1 MNATTLLRLCA
12 VLLVLAV
19 AAPSSV
25 DAQSNQAEI
34 EQAVLA
40 APGNAGAEATVIH
53 LEDDGSSTVVREGSN
68 GFMCWDSSDHDYNNW
83 DSQCT
88 SIENRARVEQN
99 HQFFMAGGS
108 EEEIDA
114 RFQEAEENGT
124 RAISEYGSFYFHAVG
139 TSPDNLRMHSNIVV
153 PGATSE
159 TLGGIPTSRRPA
171 ALWLMQEGTSSAH
184 LMLPG
189 GL

>member
-1 MNATTLLRLCA
+1 MRATYATLCATLLAA
-12 VLLVLAV
+12 VLT
-19 AAPSSV
+19 APAPVS
-25 DAQSNQAEI
+25 AQSMEI
-34 EQAVLA
+34 QQAVLA

-53 LEDDGSSTVVREGSN
+53 LNDDGSSDVIREGSN
-68 GFMCWDSSDHDYNNW
+68 GFMCWDSSDHAYNRW

-99 HQFFMAGGS
+99 HEFSMAGGS
-108 EEEIDA
+108 EEEISA
-114 RFQEAEENGT
+114 RFEEAEENGT

-139 TSPDNLRMHSNIVV
+139 SSPADVRTHTTIAV

-159 TLGGIPTSRRPA
+159 SLGGIPTSRRSA
-171 ALWLMQEGTSSAH
+171 ALWLMQPGTSSAH

-189 GL
+189 GM

>member
-1 MNATTLLRLCA
+1 MKFSIATLSALL
-12 VLLVLAV
+12 LALALATPTV
-19 AAPSSV
+19 AA
-25 DAQSNQAEI
+25 AQSMEI
-34 EQAVLA
+34 QQAVLA
-40 APGNAGAEATVIH
+40 APGGAGAEATVIH
-53 LEDDGSSTVVREGSN
+53 LNDDGSSTVIREGSN
-68 GFMCWDSSDHDYNNW
+68 GFMCWDSSDHAYNNW

-99 HQFFMAGGS
+99 HEFYMAGGS
-108 EEEIDA
+108 EEEIQA

-124 RAISEYGSFYFHAVG
+124 REVSEYGSFFFHAVG

-153 PGATSE
+153 PYATSE
-159 TLGGIPTSRRPA
+159 SMGGIPNSRQPA
-171 ALWLMQEGTSSAH
+171 GLWIMQEGTSSAH